1 MVCLNIFGTKITPPW
16 FHMNY
21 ECIFKQKITMQKYLN
36 LLSPFCLRSIPGSPD
51 VVCVSYMS
59 LQINVHSVCNL
70 CNECVLPIISIS
82 ICILI
87 VITRSCVLRMFF
99 DIHKQLGSSG

>member
-1 MVCLNIFGTKITPPW
+1 MVCLNIFGTKNTPPW

-21 ECIFKQKITMQKYLN
+21 ECIFKQKITMQKYFN

-87 VITRSCVLRMFF
+87 VNLAQSI
-99 DIHKQLGSSG
+99 